1 MGVIFLKATVLM
13 CLPQLKKMSSL
24 SYHVVVMELP
34 DEAAELT
41 EAVLYSRGCLGL
53 EEEDAGPGR
62 LRLKSWFDDKEPLS
76 LFVSELSSLL
86 PQAENLH
93 GTTISLADIR
103 FQAQTFEP
111 IELAPGVWIV
121 PPDDMPT
128 ETKVQSGQK
137 IIIRPGAAFGTG
149 RHESTQLAAEMIQ
162 DVCRGDPCDRPIMM
176 GEHKVRPYGLLDI
189 GTGSGILAIHAR
201 KLGIPRVEAVEID
214 ELAQINARE
223 NFGLNGCADLP
234 LFSDLSEVKGPF
246 DVIAANIVTPTIIHL
261 KETMKSLLRTPGVLV
276 LSGITDSE
284 GEKIEESFRDFE
296 LLWRMQKKEWLCYG
310 YQRI

>member
-1 MGVIFLKATVLM
+1 MFS
-13 CLPQLKKMSSL
+13 P
-24 SYHVVVMELP
+24 SYHVVVMELS

-41 EAVLYSRGCLGL
+41 EAVLYSHGCLGL

-103 FQAQTFEP
+103 FQARTFEP
-111 IELAPGVWIV
+111 IELVPGVWIV

-128 ETKVQSGQK
+128 ETKVQSGRK

-149 RHESTQLAAEMIQ
+149 RHESTQLAAGMIQ
-162 DVCRGDPCDRPIMM
+162 DVYG
-176 GEHKVRPYGLLDI
+176 GEHKVRPYSLLDI
-189 GTGSGILAIHAR
+189 GTGSGILAVHAR
-201 KLGIPRVEAVEID
+201 KLGIPSVEAVEID

-223 NFGLNGCADLP
+223 NFELNGCADLP
-234 LFSDLSEVKGPF
+234 LFSDLSQVKGPF

-261 KETMKSLLRTPGVLV
+261 KEPMKKLLDKNGTLI
-276 LSGITDSE
+276 LAGITESE
-284 GEKIEESFRDFE
+284 GSQIGQAFADFQ
-296 LLWRMQKKEWLCYG
+296 LLKRTQKKEWLCYAC
-310 YQRI
+310 QRI